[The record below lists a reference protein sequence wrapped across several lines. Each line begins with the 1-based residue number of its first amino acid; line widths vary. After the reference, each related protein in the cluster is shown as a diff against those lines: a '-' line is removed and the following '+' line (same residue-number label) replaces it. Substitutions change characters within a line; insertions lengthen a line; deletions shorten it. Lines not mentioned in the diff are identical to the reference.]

1 MMSIMNNPEL
11 VGFYALSA
19 VAIFASLRVIIL
31 ANPVHAIL
39 SMIVTLLAIAGIFFI
54 IGASF
59 AGALEIVVYA
69 GAILILFVFVI
80 MMLNLGMAND
90 AREERWLDAKTW
102 AVPTGLT
109 VIIAVIMFAMVGFD
123 NTSVSANTDIA
134 VIGGISV
141 PAKAVGTVLFSK
153 YILLVE
159 IAALLLLA
167 ALVAAYHL
175 GKESID
181 DEIVGNDSLNFQ
193 PSVGSINIY
202 DHESSDKGMHSATG
216 NSDIDGVQMAE
227 PYEYKDV
234 DPYDYV
240 GKSISKSVDNLVDR
254 SENTPISRKESN

>member
-1 MMSIMNNPEL
+1 MMSFINNPEL

-123 NTSVSANTDIA
+123 SADTA
-134 VIGGISV
+134 MIGGVSI

-153 YILLVE
+153 YVLLIE

-175 GKESID
+175 GKGSID
-181 DEIVGNDSLNFQ
+181 DEIVGNDSLDFQ
-193 PSVGSINIY
+193 PSVGSVKIY
-202 DHESSDKGMHSATG
+202 DHDSFDNGMNSATG
-216 NSDIDGVQMAE
+216 SNDTDGVQMAE

-240 GKSISKSVDNLVDR
+240 GKSISKPVGNVVDKSSNKYIL
-254 SENTPISRKESN
+254 SKESD

>member
-1 MMSIMNNPEL
+1 MMNFLNNPEL
-11 VGFYALSA
+11 VGFYALAA
-19 VAIFASLRVIIL
+19 VAIFASLRVVIL

-39 SMIVTLLAIAGIFFI
+39 SMIVTLMAIAGIFFI

-109 VIIAVIMFAMVGFD
+109 FIIAVVLYAMIGSNSD
-123 NTSVSANTDIA
+123 PAA
-134 VIGGISV
+134 MIGGVSI
-141 PAKAVGTVLFSK
+141 PAKAVGTALFSK

-181 DEIVGNDSLNFQ
+181 DEIISNESLDSQ
-193 PSVGSINIY
+193 PSVGSVKEY
-202 DHESSDKGMHSATG
+202 DGHTSTDVTDAVTT
-216 NSDIDGVQMAE
+216 VE

-234 DPYDYV
+234 DPHDYV
-240 GKSISKSVDNLVDR
+240 GKSVSMQRAKPALH
-254 SENTPISRKESN
+254 KELD